1 MHTQKLLK
9 KVIMNDLNNYYG
21 FNSIQDGFLQDSSSM
36 GGKKAPPHK
45 TCHTYH
51 TRVKLNTVISYLKKI

>member
-9 KVIMNDLNNYYG
+9 KVIMNDLNNYG
-21 FNSIQDGFLQDSSSM
+21 FNSIQDGFFQDFSSM
-36 GGKKAPPHK
+36 GGKKVPLHK

-51 TRVKLNTVISYLKKI
+51 TMVNLNTVISYLKKI